1 MSIQIDRLLVGAF
14 VAAMVLPVHAG
25 DPAPPAGPVAP
36 TMKTLDEV
44 EPSIP
49 LTALNTP
56 GDADSVVRI
65 TAPGAYHLTSNLT
78 GEPGK
83 HGIEIAARN
92 VVVDLRGFALIG
104 VAGSLDG
111 VVDEATINAVV
122 TNGSVWDFGGNGVL
136 LPGTGSRVSDVRVRQ
151 CGGFGVGV
159 GPNGSVEGVVVEFCS
174 GDGIQASS
182 GVFSRCEVRFNGGYG
197 IFLGSGSVTD
207 CNADQNT
214 MGNFRT
220 FDGTVLERC
229 ESFGSQGRG
238 FEVGDGCVL
247 RACRARISRLLGIVA
262 GEDALIESCV
272 VEGCNADDDPVAFD
286 AALKAGDGSVV
297 RNCVSRD
304 NVSTAGILVEGQ
316 SVIEGCQSIGNG
328 TNGISALDSNPRS
341 SATITGCVAVDNGVN
356 GIVARG
362 AAISR
367 CSARANG
374 AAGIALVA
382 GGTIDACEA
391 HDNDVGI
398 TLRGA
403 GGVVRGCTATGNTV
417 YGILTE
423 NSGGTGGWLIADCAA
438 TDNGDGIS
446 AIEGSTVA
454 RCVVRGSANIGITA
468 TNGSRVEG
476 CTVTDNATAGIFAFT
491 GCHIIGNTC
500 SNNAAGQAAPFAN
513 IACAFGDSRNRIEG
527 NKVSGAAGD
536 AGIRVDNKDSLITGN
551 SVSGCGTAY
560 DLGLNTFGPIVDVSA
575 ATDVSGVAGAD
586 HPLVNLVY

>member
-1 MSIQIDRLLVGAF
+1 MNRLCAAAL
-14 VAAMVLPVHAG
+14 VAAVVPAQAG
-25 DPAPPAGPVAP
+25 DLDPPAGPVAP
-36 TMKTLDEV
+36 TMKTLDQV

-56 GDADSVVRI
+56 GDADSIFRI
-65 TAPGAYHLTSNLT
+65 SSPGAYHLTANVN

-83 HGIEIAARN
+83 HAIEIAARN

-104 VAGSLDG
+104 VPGSLDG
-111 VVDEATINAVV
+111 VTDQAAFNAVV
-122 TNGSVWDFGGNGVL
+122 TNGSIWDFDGAGVS
-136 LPGTGSRVSDVRVRQ
+136 LPGSGSRASDLRVRQ
-151 CGGFGVGV
+151 CGGFGVSV
-159 GPNGSVEGVVVEFCS
+159 GTAGAVERVVVEFCA
-174 GDGIQASS
+174 GDGIQANSATIS
-182 GVFSRCEVRFNGGYG
+182 NCQTRFNEGYG
-197 IFLGSGSVTD
+197 FIIVGGVVAD
-207 CNADQNT
+207 CNASGNT
-214 MGNFRT
+214 LGDFRA
-220 FDGTVLERC
+220 FDGTTLERC
-229 ESFGSQGRG
+229 ASSGAGARA
-238 FEVGDGCVL
+238 FEVGDDCVL
-247 RACRARISRLLGIVA
+247 RACTARFSNLLGIVA
-262 GEDALIESCV
+262 GENAIIESCL
-272 VEGCNADDDPVAFD
+272 VENSNANDDPVGFD
-286 AALKAGDGSVV
+286 AAIKAGAGSVV
-297 RNCVSRD
+297 RACVARD

-316 SVIEGCQSIGNG
+316 SVIEDCQSIGNG

-341 SATITGCVAVDNGVN
+341 AATITGCVATDNGVN

-362 AAISR
+362 AAISK

-403 GGVVRGCTATGNTV
+403 GGAVRGCAATGNTV

-454 RCVVRGSANIGITA
+454 RCVVRGSTNIGITA

-491 GCHIIGNTC
+491 SCHIIGNTC

-527 NKVSGAAGD
+527 NMVSGAAGD

-551 SVSGCGTAY
+551 TVTGCGTPY

-586 HPLVNLVY
+586 HPLANLVY